1 MVSEQLRTAQRALS
15 IEDVYVREATA
26 RTRPDFDPLATLGS
40 PSGALSVQFRI
51 GPQTD
56 VQVLQHVGAD
66 GTQRR
71 VQYIV
76 DTGLR
81 VLKPGIEATKQD
93 PTPDD
98 IFADISAKFVV
109 RYLITADDN
118 PTQEMLKAFA
128 DNAVH
133 HMWPYWREFLQATTA
148 RLRLPS
154 IILPMRVVQT
164 VQSPAEAPLGEQSTE
179 QR

>member
-1 MVSEQLRTAQRALS
+1 MVSEQLKSAQRALS

-26 RTRPDFDPLATLGS
+26 ATRPDFDPLAAVVA
-40 PSGALSVQFRI
+40 PPAALSVQLRV

-56 VQVLQHVGAD
+56 IQLLEHVAPN

-81 VLKPGIEATKQD
+81 LLKPGIDPAKQD
-93 PTPDD
+93 PSPDE
-98 IFADISAKFVV
+98 ILGEITAKFVV
-109 RYLITADDN
+109 RYLITTDDN
-118 PTQEMLKAFA
+118 PTQEMLQAFA

-133 HMWPYWREFLQATTA
+133 HMWPYWREFLQATST

-154 IILPMRVVQT
+154 IVLPMRSVQT
-164 VQSPAEAPLGEQSTE
+164 APAPTEAPVSEH
-179 QR
+179 R